1 MKINKRE
8 KTLLFVL
15 ALGVVGFGYYKVVWD
30 YQYNKLKDLK
40 SKELKVKEEYNHDV
54 KMVNSTEPNKEE
66 INIFN
71 SEIQNLTS
79 GFYSNISQPNIIL
92 ELNNLMNDA
101 NVKGTM
107 SFSEIKTMPVMDK
120 QEGDSSSKSE
130 DDENPNQIQG
140 IVNDYNNITDK
151 KKNEDKKNKKQEEIY
166 NLNQMTVSLSVNG
179 TYDNVM
185 KFMKSIEE
193 NPKHINILNFNLSA
207 QTDGNVSA
215 NMNIQLVAIPKID
228 ASKEEFTT
236 ADEKYGKENPFS
248 GASVAG
254 TGTIENELENSKV
267 KNDFLMTVRPINSD
281 LPTIVL
287 GKSGDKDKKTYLNN
301 DENSVSN
308 IEMYIS
314 GDNGKYYY
322 KYKVEGKSYPTK
334 FEGNGEEFKPNG
346 NDINFEI
353 FSEKRVNKDDKSGA
367 NIKIVNSSD
376 KEVNLIINKD
386 DEKSP
391 RVNVTT
397 DGKVK
402 VIKN

>member
-40 SKELKVKEEYNHDV
+40 SKELKVKQEYNDDV
-54 KMVNSTEPNKEE
+54 KMVNSIEPNKEE

-92 ELNNLMNDA
+92 ELNNLMNDT

-107 SFSEIKTMPVMDK
+107 SFSEIKTMPVMDN

-130 DDENPNQIQG
+130 NDENKNQIQG

-185 KFMKSIEE
+185 KFIKSIEE

-248 GASVAG
+248 GASVVG

-281 LPTIVL
+281 FPTIVL

-402 VIKN
+402 IIKN

>member
-120 QEGDSSSKSE
+120 QQGDSSSKSE

-140 IVNDYNNITDK
+140 IVNDYNNIRLCFK
-151 KKNEDKKNKKQEEIY
+151 
-166 NLNQMTVSLSVNG
+166 
-179 TYDNVM
+179 
-185 KFMKSIEE
+185 
-193 NPKHINILNFNLSA
+193 
-207 QTDGNVSA
+207 
-215 NMNIQLVAIPKID
+215 
-228 ASKEEFTT
+228 
-236 ADEKYGKENPFS
+236 
-248 GASVAG
+248 
-254 TGTIENELENSKV
+254 
-267 KNDFLMTVRPINSD
+267 
-281 LPTIVL
+281 IVL
-287 GKSGDKDKKTYLNN
+287 KL
-301 DENSVSN
+301 
-308 IEMYIS
+308 
-314 GDNGKYYY
+314 
-322 KYKVEGKSYPTK
+322 
-334 FEGNGEEFKPNG
+334 
-346 NDINFEI
+346 
-353 FSEKRVNKDDKSGA
+353 A
-367 NIKIVNSSD
+367 
-376 KEVNLIINKD
+376 
-386 DEKSP
+386 
-391 RVNVTT
+391 
-397 DGKVK
+397 
-402 VIKN
+402 

>member
-40 SKELKVKEEYNHDV
+40 SKELKVKQEYNDDV
-54 KMVNSTEPNKEE
+54 KMVNSIEPNKEE

-92 ELNNLMNDA
+92 ELNNLMNDT

-130 DDENPNQIQG
+130 NDENKNQIQG

-185 KFMKSIEE
+185 KFIKSIEE

-248 GASVAG
+248 GASVVG

-281 LPTIVL
+281 FPTIVL

-353 FSEKRVNKDDKSGA
+353 FSEKRLNKDDKSGA

>member
-40 SKELKVKEEYNHDV
+40 SKELKVKQEYNDDV
-54 KMVNSTEPNKEE
+54 KMVNSIEPNKEE

-92 ELNNLMNDA
+92 ELNNLMNDT

-107 SFSEIKTMPVMDK
+107 SFSEIKTMPVMDN

-130 DDENPNQIQG
+130 NDENKNQIQG

-179 TYDNVM
+179 TYANVM
-185 KFMKSIEE
+185 KFIKSIEE

-248 GASVAG
+248 GASVVG

-281 LPTIVL
+281 FPTIVL

>member
-40 SKELKVKEEYNHDV
+40 SKELKVKQEYNDDV
-54 KMVNSTEPNKEE
+54 KMVNSIEPNKEE

-107 SFSEIKTMPVMDK
+107 SFSEIKTMPVIEK

-130 DDENPNQIQG
+130 DDENKNQIQG

-151 KKNEDKKNKKQEEIY
+151 KKNEDKKDKKPEEIY

-248 GASVAG
+248 GVSVVG

-287 GKSGDKDKKTYLNN
+287 GKSDDKDKKTYLNN

-314 GDNGKYYY
+314 GNNGKYYY

-353 FSEKRVNKDDKSGA
+353 FSEKRLNKDDKSGA

>member
-40 SKELKVKEEYNHDV
+40 SKELKVKQEYNDDV
-54 KMVNSTEPNKEE
+54 KMVNSIEPNKEE

-130 DDENPNQIQG
+130 NDENKNQIQG

-185 KFMKSIEE
+185 KFIKSIEE

-207 QTDGNVSA
+207 QSDGNVSA

-248 GASVAG
+248 GASVVG

>member
-120 QEGDSSSKSE
+120 QDGDSSSKSE

-151 KKNEDKKNKKQEEIY
+151 KKNEDNKDKKQEEIY
-166 NLNQMTVSLSVNG
+166 NLSQMTVSLSVNG

-248 GASVAG
+248 GASTVG

-287 GKSGDKDKKTYLNN
+287 GKSDDKDKKTYLNN

-386 DEKSP
+386 YEKSP

>member
-120 QEGDSSSKSE
+120 QDGDSSSKSE

-151 KKNEDKKNKKQEEIY
+151 KKNEDNKDKKQEEIY
-166 NLNQMTVSLSVNG
+166 NLSQMTVSLSVNG

-248 GASVAG
+248 GASTVG

-287 GKSGDKDKKTYLNN
+287 GKSDDKDKKTYLNN
-301 DENSVSN
+301 DENSISN

>member
-40 SKELKVKEEYNHDV
+40 SKELKVKQEYNDDV
-54 KMVNSTEPNKEE
+54 KMVNSIEPNKEE

-120 QEGDSSSKSE
+120 QQGDSSSKSE

-151 KKNEDKKNKKQEEIY
+151 KKNEDKKDKKPEEIY

-248 GASVAG
+248 GASAVG

-287 GKSGDKDKKTYLNN
+287 GKSDDKDKKTYLNN

-314 GDNGKYYY
+314 GDNGKYY
-322 KYKVEGKSYPTK
+322 
-334 FEGNGEEFKPNG
+334 
-346 NDINFEI
+346 
-353 FSEKRVNKDDKSGA
+353 
-367 NIKIVNSSD
+367 
-376 KEVNLIINKD
+376 
-386 DEKSP
+386 
-391 RVNVTT
+391 
-397 DGKVK
+397 
-402 VIKN
+402 

>member
-40 SKELKVKEEYNHDV
+40 SKELKVKQEYNDDV
-54 KMVNSTEPNKEE
+54 KMVNSIEPNKEE

-107 SFSEIKTMPVMDK
+107 SFSEIKTMPVIEK

-130 DDENPNQIQG
+130 DDENKNQIQG

-151 KKNEDKKNKKQEEIY
+151 KKNEDNKDKKQEEIY
-166 NLNQMTVSLSVNG
+166 NLSQMTVSLSVNG

-248 GASVAG
+248 GASVVG

>member
-40 SKELKVKEEYNHDV
+40 SKELKVKQEYNDDV
-54 KMVNSTEPNKEE
+54 KMVNSIEPNKEE

-92 ELNNLMNDA
+92 ELNNLMNDT

-130 DDENPNQIQG
+130 NDENKNQIQG

-185 KFMKSIEE
+185 KFIKSIEE

-248 GASVAG
+248 GASVVG

-281 LPTIVL
+281 FPTIVL

-334 FEGNGEEFKPNG
+334 FKGNGEEFKPNG

-397 DGKVK
+397 EGKVK

>member
-40 SKELKVKEEYNHDV
+40 SKELKVKQEYNDDV
-54 KMVNSTEPNKEE
+54 KMVNSIEPNKEE

-92 ELNNLMNDA
+92 ELNNLMNDT

-107 SFSEIKTMPVMDK
+107 SFSEIKTMPVMDN

-130 DDENPNQIQG
+130 NDENKNQIQG

-185 KFMKSIEE
+185 KFIKSIEE

-248 GASVAG
+248 GASVVG

-281 LPTIVL
+281 FPTIVL

-397 DGKVK
+397 EGKVK

>member
-40 SKELKVKEEYNHDV
+40 SKELKVKQEYNDDV
-54 KMVNSTEPNKEE
+54 KMVNSIEPNKEE

-92 ELNNLMNDA
+92 ELNNLMNDT

-120 QEGDSSSKSE
+120 QEGDSSSKNE
-130 DDENPNQIQG
+130 NDENKNQIQG

-185 KFMKSIEE
+185 KFIKSIEE

-248 GASVAG
+248 GASVVG

-281 LPTIVL
+281 FPTIVL

-397 DGKVK
+397 EGKVK

>member
-40 SKELKVKEEYNHDV
+40 SKELKVKQEYNDDV
-54 KMVNSTEPNKEE
+54 KMVNSIEPNKEE

-92 ELNNLMNDA
+92 ELNNLMNDT

-130 DDENPNQIQG
+130 NDENKNQIQG

-236 ADEKYGKENPFS
+236 ADDKYGKENPFS

-281 LPTIVL
+281 FPTIVL

-353 FSEKRVNKDDKSGA
+353 FSEKRVNKDDKSGS

-397 DGKVK
+397 EGKVK

>member
-40 SKELKVKEEYNHDV
+40 SKELKVKQEYNDDV
-54 KMVNSTEPNKEE
+54 KMVNSIEPNKEE

-107 SFSEIKTMPVMDK
+107 SFSEIKTMPVIEK

-130 DDENPNQIQG
+130 DDENKNQIQG

-151 KKNEDKKNKKQEEIY
+151 KKNEDKKDKKPEEIY

-228 ASKEEFTT
+228 ASKEEFIT

-248 GASVAG
+248 GASVVG

-287 GKSGDKDKKTYLNN
+287 GKSDDKDKKTYLNN

>member
-40 SKELKVKEEYNHDV
+40 SKELKVKEEYNDDV
-54 KMVNSTEPNKEE
+54 KMVNSIEPNKEE

-92 ELNNLMNDA
+92 ELNNLMNDT

-130 DDENPNQIQG
+130 NDENKNQIQG

-236 ADEKYGKENPFS
+236 ADDKYGKENPFS

-287 GKSGDKDKKTYLNN
+287 GKSDDKDKKTYLNN

>member
-120 QEGDSSSKSE
+120 QDGDSSSKSE

-151 KKNEDKKNKKQEEIY
+151 KKNEDSKDKKQEEIY
-166 NLNQMTVSLSVNG
+166 NLSQMTVSLSVNG

-193 NPKHINILNFNLSA
+193 NTKHINILNFNLSA

>member
-40 SKELKVKEEYNHDV
+40 SKELKVKQEYNDDV
-54 KMVNSTEPNKEE
+54 KMVNSIEPNKEE

-120 QEGDSSSKSE
+120 QDEDSSSKSE
-130 DDENPNQIQG
+130 NDENKNQIQG

>member
-40 SKELKVKEEYNHDV
+40 SKELKVKQEYNDDV
-54 KMVNSTEPNKEE
+54 KMVNSIEPNKEE

-151 KKNEDKKNKKQEEIY
+151 KKNEGGKDKKSEEIY
-166 NLNQMTVSLSVNG
+166 NLSQMTVSLSVNG

-236 ADEKYGKENPFS
+236 ADDKYGKENPFS

-287 GKSGDKDKKTYLNN
+287 GKSDDKDKKTYLNN

>member
-40 SKELKVKEEYNHDV
+40 SKELKVKQEYNDDV
-54 KMVNSTEPNKEE
+54 KMVNSIEPNKEE

-92 ELNNLMNDA
+92 ELNNLMNDT

-107 SFSEIKTMPVMDK
+107 SFSEIKTMPVMDN

-130 DDENPNQIQG
+130 NDENKNQIQG

-236 ADEKYGKENPFS
+236 ADDKYGKENPFS

-397 DGKVK
+397 EGKVK

>member
-107 SFSEIKTMPVMDK
+107 NFSEIKTMPVMDK
-120 QEGDSSSKSE
+120 QDGDSSSKSE

-151 KKNEDKKNKKQEEIY
+151 KKNEGGKDKKSEEIY
-166 NLNQMTVSLSVNG
+166 NLSQMTVSLSVNG

-228 ASKEEFTT
+228 ASKEEFIT

-248 GASVAG
+248 GASTVG

-287 GKSGDKDKKTYLNN
+287 GKSDDKDKKTYLNN

-322 KYKVEGKSYPTK
+322 KYKLEGKSYPTK

>member
-40 SKELKVKEEYNHDV
+40 SKELKVKEEYNHNV
-54 KMVNSTEPNKEE
+54 KMVNSIEPNKEE

-107 SFSEIKTMPVMDK
+107 NFSEIKTMPVMDK
-120 QEGDSSSKSE
+120 QDGDSSSKSE

-151 KKNEDKKNKKQEEIY
+151 KKNEGGKDKKSEEIY
-166 NLNQMTVSLSVNG
+166 NLSQMTVSLSVNG

-228 ASKEEFTT
+228 ASKEEFIT

-248 GASVAG
+248 GASVVG

-287 GKSGDKDKKTYLNN
+287 GKSDDKDKKTYLNN

>member
-40 SKELKVKEEYNHDV
+40 SKELKVKQEYNDDV
-54 KMVNSTEPNKEE
+54 KMVNSIEPNKEE

-92 ELNNLMNDA
+92 ELNNLMNDT

-107 SFSEIKTMPVMDK
+107 SFSEIKTMPVMDN

-130 DDENPNQIQG
+130 NDENKNQIQG

-185 KFMKSIEE
+185 KFIKSIEE

-248 GASVAG
+248 GASVVG

-281 LPTIVL
+281 FPTIVL

-322 KYKVEGKSYPTK
+322 KYKVEGKSYSTK
-334 FEGNGEEFKPNG
+334 FKGNGEEFKPNG

-353 FSEKRVNKDDKSGA
+353 FSEKRLNKDDKSGA

>member
-54 KMVNSTEPNKEE
+54 KMVDSIEPNKEE

-120 QEGDSSSKSE
+120 QDGDSSSKSE

-151 KKNEDKKNKKQEEIY
+151 KKNEGGKDKKSEEIY
-166 NLNQMTVSLSVNG
+166 NLSQMTVSLSVNS

-248 GASVAG
+248 EASAVG

-287 GKSGDKDKKTYLNN
+287 GKSDDKDKKTYLNN

>member
-40 SKELKVKEEYNHDV
+40 SKELKVKQEYNDDV
-54 KMVNSTEPNKEE
+54 KMVNSIEPNKEE

-92 ELNNLMNDA
+92 ELNNLMNDT

-107 SFSEIKTMPVMDK
+107 SFSEIKTMPVMEN

-130 DDENPNQIQG
+130 NDENKNQIQG

-185 KFMKSIEE
+185 KFIKSIEE

-248 GASVAG
+248 GASVVG

-281 LPTIVL
+281 FPTIVL

-397 DGKVK
+397 EGKVK

>member
-40 SKELKVKEEYNHDV
+40 SKELKVKEEYNNDV

-120 QEGDSSSKSE
+120 QDGDSSSKSE

-140 IVNDYNNITDK
+140 IVNDYNNIIDK
-151 KKNEDKKNKKQEEIY
+151 KKNEDNKDKKQEEIY
-166 NLNQMTVSLSVNG
+166 NLSQMTVSLSVNG

-248 GASVAG
+248 GASVVG

>member
-8 KTLLFVL
+8 KTLLFVI

-120 QEGDSSSKSE
+120 QDGDSSSKSE

-151 KKNEDKKNKKQEEIY
+151 KKNEDNKDKKQEEIY
-166 NLNQMTVSLSVNG
+166 NLSQMTVSLSVNG

-248 GASVAG
+248 GASTVG

-287 GKSGDKDKKTYLNN
+287 GKSDDKDKKTYLNN

-376 KEVNLIINKD
+376 KEVNSIINKD

>member
-40 SKELKVKEEYNHDV
+40 SKELKVKQEYNDDV
-54 KMVNSTEPNKEE
+54 KMVNSIEPNKEE

-92 ELNNLMNDA
+92 ELNNLMNDT

-107 SFSEIKTMPVMDK
+107 SFSEIKTMPVMDN

-130 DDENPNQIQG
+130 NDENKNQIQG

-185 KFMKSIEE
+185 KFIKSIEE

-248 GASVAG
+248 GASVVG

-281 LPTIVL
+281 FPTIVL

-386 DEKSP
+386 EEKSP

-397 DGKVK
+397 EGKDK

>member
-40 SKELKVKEEYNHDV
+40 SKELKVKQEYNDDV
-54 KMVNSTEPNKEE
+54 KMVNSIEPNKEE

-92 ELNNLMNDA
+92 ELNNLMNDT

-130 DDENPNQIQG
+130 NDENKNQIQG

>member
-40 SKELKVKEEYNHDV
+40 SKELKVKQEYNDDV
-54 KMVNSTEPNKEE
+54 KMVNSIEPNKEE

-92 ELNNLMNDA
+92 ELNNLMNDT

-130 DDENPNQIQG
+130 NDENKNQIQG

-248 GASVAG
+248 GASVVG

-397 DGKVK
+397 EGKVK

>member
-15 ALGVVGFGYYKVVWD
+15 ALGVVGFGYYKVVWN

-40 SKELKVKEEYNHDV
+40 SKELKVKQEYNDDV
-54 KMVNSTEPNKEE
+54 KMVNSIEPNKEE

-92 ELNNLMNDA
+92 ELNNLMNDT

-130 DDENPNQIQG
+130 NDENKNQIQG

-166 NLNQMTVSLSVNG
+166 NLNHMTVSLSVNG

-248 GASVAG
+248 GASVVG

>member
-40 SKELKVKEEYNHDV
+40 SKEVKVKQEYNDDV
-54 KMVNSTEPNKEE
+54 KMVNSIEPNKEE

-107 SFSEIKTMPVMDK
+107 SFSEIKTMPVIEK

-130 DDENPNQIQG
+130 NDENKNQIQG

>member
-40 SKELKVKEEYNHDV
+40 SKELKVKEEYNHNV
-54 KMVNSTEPNKEE
+54 KMVNSIEPNKEE

-107 SFSEIKTMPVMDK
+107 NFSEIKTMPVMDK
-120 QEGDSSSKSE
+120 QDGDSSSKSE

-151 KKNEDKKNKKQEEIY
+151 KKNEGGKDKKSEEIY
-166 NLNQMTVSLSVNG
+166 NLSQMTVSLSVNG

-248 GASVAG
+248 GASAVG
-254 TGTIENELENSKV
+254 IGTIENELENSKV

-287 GKSGDKDKKTYLNN
+287 GKSDDKDKKTYLNN

>member
-40 SKELKVKEEYNHDV
+40 SKELKVKQEYNDDV
-54 KMVNSTEPNKEE
+54 KMVNSIEPNKEE

-92 ELNNLMNDA
+92 ELNNLMNDT
-101 NVKGTM
+101 NIKGTM

-130 DDENPNQIQG
+130 NDENKNQIQG

-185 KFMKSIEE
+185 KFIKSIEE

-236 ADEKYGKENPFS
+236 ADDKYGKENPFS

-353 FSEKRVNKDDKSGA
+353 FSEKRVNKDDKSGS

-397 DGKVK
+397 EGKVK

>member
-101 NVKGTM
+101 NVKGIM

-120 QEGDSSSKSE
+120 QDGDSSSKSE

-140 IVNDYNNITDK
+140 IVNDYNNIIDK
-151 KKNEDKKNKKQEEIY
+151 KKNEDNKDKKQEEIY
-166 NLNQMTVSLSVNG
+166 NLSQMTVSLSVNG

-228 ASKEEFTT
+228 TSKEEFTT

-248 GASVAG
+248 GASTVG

-287 GKSGDKDKKTYLNN
+287 GKSDDKDKKTYLNN

>member
-40 SKELKVKEEYNHDV
+40 SKELKVKQEYNDDV
-54 KMVNSTEPNKEE
+54 KMVNSIEPNKEE

-71 SEIQNLTS
+71 SEIQNLTA

-107 SFSEIKTMPVMDK
+107 SFSEIKTMPVIEK
-120 QEGDSSSKSE
+120 Q
-130 DDENPNQIQG
+130 
-140 IVNDYNNITDK
+140 
-151 KKNEDKKNKKQEEIY
+151 IY

-248 GASVAG
+248 GASAVG

-287 GKSGDKDKKTYLNN
+287 GKSDDKDKKTYLNN

-322 KYKVEGKSYPTK
+322 KYRVEGKSYPTK

>member
-40 SKELKVKEEYNHDV
+40 SKELKVKQEYNDDV
-54 KMVNSTEPNKEE
+54 KMVNSIEPNKEE

-92 ELNNLMNDA
+92 ELNNLMNDT

-107 SFSEIKTMPVMDK
+107 SFSEIKTMPVMDN

-130 DDENPNQIQG
+130 NDENKNQIQG

-207 QTDGNVSA
+207 QTDGNISA